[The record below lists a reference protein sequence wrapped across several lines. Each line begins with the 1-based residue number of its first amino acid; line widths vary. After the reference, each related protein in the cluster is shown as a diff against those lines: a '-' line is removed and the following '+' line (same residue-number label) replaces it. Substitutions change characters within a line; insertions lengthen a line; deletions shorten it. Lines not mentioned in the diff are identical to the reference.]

1 MNENDEPL
9 VTVAHPDRLT
19 ARKPAFV
26 ESGRL

>member
-1 MNENDEPL
+1 MNGTNKRVVIVGP
-9 VTVAHPDRLT
+9 PDRLT